1 MSDGERGGERAGRPR
16 REFQVSVAVASIVGY
31 VLGLV
36 AVTLVLDAVDTLLPL
51 STQKLVLILVA
62 PLVPIVVLLALTGRI
77 ARIAGPFGIEVVFV
91 RSGHDV
97 SDPDPDP
104 DPTPTPTPRRG
115 VVAAVVVIVGSALGI
130 ASRDGNV
137 DALIDVIE
145 TLSPNTGEEGS
156 PTPTA
161 TDGRT
166 DTPTEDG
173 ATTGSV
179 PDDYGERTY
188 GQDEYGG

>member
-1 MSDGERGGERAGRPR
+1 MSDGGRGGERAGHPR
-16 REFQVSVAVASIVGY
+16 REFQVSVAVASVVGY
-31 VLGLV
+31 VVGLV
-36 AVTLVLDAVDTLLPL
+36 AVTLALDAIDALRPL
-51 STQKLVLILVA
+51 STEKLVLILVG

-77 ARIAGPFGIEVVFV
+77 ARITGPFGIEVVFV
-91 RSGHDV
+91 RSGHGA

-104 DPTPTPTPRRG
+104 NPNPTPRRG
-115 VVAAVVVIVGSALGI
+115 IVAALLVIVGSALGI
-130 ASRDGNV
+130 GSRDGNV
-137 DALIDVIE
+137 DALLDVLD
-145 TLSPNTGEEGS
+145 TLISDNEGEEGSS

-161 TDGRT
+161 TDART
-166 DTPTEDG
+166 DTSAEDG